1 MRTAIIVR
9 KKDNHNA
16 PLITAT
22 PETVDLTIFDVLDE
36 HGNPVGEEVLDEIR
50 KLQGPPSPPAYQPGK
65 PPVAHPAPPVPTHH
79 APPVPTHTAPHA
91 TTPHE
96 PPKKK

>member
-1 MRTAIIVR
+1 MKTAIIVR

-22 PETVDLTIFDVLDE
+22 PETVDLTSFDVLDE

-50 KLQGPPSPPAYQPGK
+50 KLQAPPSPPAHQAAK
-65 PPVAHPAPPVPTHH
+65 PAAHH
-79 APPVPTHTAPHA
+79 APPAPTHNPPPAHNAPHA
-91 TTPHE
+91 ATPHE